1 MNSIL
6 DIAAQFLSEN
16 TNPIMESFHDE
27 SVDQAKKY
35 IENNYD
41 ELYKFKG
48 FQRFAP
54 IKPSNL
60 KEFANTKVRDIQRL
74 IISQFIYAPRNELK
88 WMNSYVLGLTRI
100 MYKDLLYDKPKFKK
114 NLLQDLKK
122 IYLTAV
128 YARQDGIANGDKSLM
143 MDKNMNNLSFNEL
156 KTKFMPLFNHY
167 YDIYKKNKQEYINIH
182 TRNATTNTNL
192 VANTAIKYDGAG
204 NELNDTEY
212 EEPYHENSFKI
223 GKYNACL
230 IPNHKAAATW
240 NRFTNKTSD
249 SNGCNWCITIPST
262 DDHWESYECGRTRTV
277 YFCWTDNFLNLNIKD
292 FNDGSAPY
300 NEWGKSLMCVMV
312 NDSDDIDKFVCQVTS
327 RYNHCNGKGENASS
341 SLGFGDYFCGD
352 PDSEGLAANLAQ
364 ILGCSAEDIQEKFLF
379 DGDMEASS
387 EKDEQIYEYIAEKV
401 NYYLERHNFNS
412 LEVDTILPDNYVLA
426 TYSDRDYTV
435 NVLLKNNTL
444 VPNFIYTYIYPI
456 YIGKTINDC
465 IFEVVDAT
473 AQYSDRTKNIAYGP
487 NADTYFDH
495 GMAEIIPI
503 YKLNKSYSTEYHD
516 EKYGTKNRI
525 VALAPYNNHEYNLFD
540 LDKKEFMLNDEFFIH
555 SVFEKDGQLN
565 IAITTGE
572 NSAERN
578 VSNVC
583 VYNIDTKK
591 TYYIKNEY
599 LADLQARLDDNYL
612 RFNNAYMY
620 ANESNVIL
628 FDLLN
633 MKPIEGNY
641 TYVLESRIAFKDYLI
656 TIDESTKNFD
666 YTIFYKGNVIDTF
679 PANTHIYCPKDNTR
693 STDVFIIN
701 YNNDSESRIYYKGK
715 LIYASNS
722 ETDNIKT
729 SRGPF
734 VIGNVLY
741 VRLKEEKS
749 ITNDY
754 SAQAFKL
761 IDINTQKVI
770 TEDICMDGEYPLET
784 SVLKNIPVL
793 AFKLN
798 PETNAIEYV
807 VIDNDG
813 KINNLNNEEDEFID
827 YNILK
832 SGDSTVIAPYSEI
845 CVNNGDANIMMQY
858 IKFYSNTNGKI
869 KLYNPDGSIFY
880 KPNDDD
886 FSELNYISLA
896 PLGYGFWL
904 LTREIKY
911 PRIGFIDI
919 HDIID
924 KNGKLII
931 GNTDSFP
938 VSINI
943 IDNFNEN
950 EDLLITATK
959 HAKDIDSRDY
969 SISKNGELKKL
980 PYGWQSANENYIQ
993 NLAAYLL

>member
-6 DIAAQFLSEN
+6 DIAAQFLNED
-16 TNPIMESFHDE
+16 TNLIMESFHDE

-48 FQRFAP
+48 FQKFAP
-54 IKPSNL
+54 SKPSNL

-74 IISQFIYAPRNELK
+74 IISPFIYTPRKELK
-88 WMNSYVLGLTRI
+88 WINSYVLGLTRI

-122 IYLTAV
+122 IYLAAV
-128 YARQDGIANGDKSLM
+128 YARQEGIANGDKSLM

-167 YDIYKKNKQEYINIH
+167 YDIYKKNKQEYINLH
-182 TRNATTNTNL
+182 TRNAETNTDL
-192 VANTAIKYDGAG
+192 VTNTGIKYDGAG
-204 NELNDTEY
+204 NELYDTEY

-262 DDHWESYECGRTRTV
+262 DDHWESYECGRTRSV

-292 FNDGSAPY
+292 FNNDTAPY

-327 RYNHCNGKGENASS
+327 RYNHCDGNGENASS
-341 SLGFGDYFCGD
+341 SLGFGDYFCGE
-352 PDSEGLAANLAQ
+352 PDTEGLAANLAQ
-364 ILGCSAEDIQEKFLF
+364 ILGCSAEDIQAKFLF
-379 DGDMEASS
+379 DGDMNASS
-387 EKDEQIYEYIAEKV
+387 EKDNRVYENIAEKV
-401 NYYLERHNFNS
+401 NYDLERHDFRDF
-412 LEVDTILPDNYVLA
+412 EVDTILPDNYVLA
-426 TYSDRDYTV
+426 TYSDLHDTA
-435 NVLLKNNTL
+435 NVLLKNDTL

-465 IFEVVDAT
+465 IFEVVDET
-473 AQYSDRTKNIAYGP
+473 AEFTDRSKNIIYGP
-487 NADTYFDH
+487 NGDTYFDH

-503 YKLNKSYSTEYHD
+503 YKLNKSYSSEYHD
-516 EKYGTKNRI
+516 EKYETKNRI
-525 VALAPYNNHEYNLFD
+525 VALAPYYNYEYNLFD
-540 LDKKEFMLNDEFFIH
+540 LDKKEFILNDEFYIQ
-555 SVFEKDGQLN
+555 SVFEKDGKLN
-565 IAITTGE
+565 LVITTGE
-572 NSAERN
+572 NHNERN
-578 VSNVC
+578 ISNVC

-599 LADLQARLDDNYL
+599 LTDLQARLGNNYL
-612 RFNNAYMY
+612 KFNNAYVY
-620 ANESNVIL
+620 ASESNDIL

-641 TYVLESRIAFKDYLI
+641 TYVVESRIAFKDYLI
-656 TIDESTKNFD
+656 TLDKNSEKLD
-666 YTIFYKGNVIDTF
+666 YAVFYKGNVIDTF
-679 PANTHIYCPKDNTR
+679 PANTHISCPKNNTR
-693 STDVFIIN
+693 STDALIIN
-701 YNNDSESRIYYKGK
+701 YNNDTESKIYYKGK
-715 LIYASNS
+715 LIYKSNK
-722 ETDNIKT
+722 ETDNIRN

-734 VIGNVLY
+734 IIGNVLY
-741 VRLKEEKS
+741 IQLKEEKR
-749 ITNDY
+749 ITKDY
-754 SAQAFKL
+754 SAQILKL

-770 TEDICMDGEYPLET
+770 ADDICMDQEYALEMA
-784 SVLKNIPVL
+784 VRNDIPVL
-793 AFKLN
+793 AFKVN
-798 PETNAIEYV
+798 PKTNAIEYV
-807 VIDNDG
+807 VIDNNG
-813 KINNLNNEEDEFID
+813 KINNLNNETDEFID

-845 CVNNGDANIMMQY
+845 RVNDGYENIAMQY
-858 IKFYSNTNGKI
+858 IKFYSNSKI
-869 KLYNPDGSIFY
+869 KLYNQDGSIFY

-904 LTREIKY
+904 LTRKIKY
-911 PRIGFIDI
+911 PRIGLLEI

-943 IDNFNEN
+943 IDHFNEN

-959 HAKDIDSRDY
+959 YAKDIDSRDY
-969 SISKNGELKKL
+969 RISKNGELKKL
-980 PYGWQSANENYIQ
+980 PYGWHSANENYIQ